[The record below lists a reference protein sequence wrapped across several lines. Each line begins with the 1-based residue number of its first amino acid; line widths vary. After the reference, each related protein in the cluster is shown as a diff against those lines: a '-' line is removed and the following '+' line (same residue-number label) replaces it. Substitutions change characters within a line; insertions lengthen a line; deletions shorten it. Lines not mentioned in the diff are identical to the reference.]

1 MWNDLR
7 YYPTDILKDQMQDC
21 LEAEDYRHCARI
33 RDELKRRNNKIK
45 FNETILG
52 KTINFFIYV
61 LAVLLIISLASW
73 VITSIGNF
81 INSLFR

>member
-7 YYPTDILKDQMQDC
+7 DYSTDILNDQMEDC
-21 LEAEDYRHCARI
+21 LEAEDYLHCARI
-33 RDELKRRNNKIK
+33 RDELGRREKRKKLNGSIHGKIASL
-45 FNETILG
+45 IMY
-52 KTINFFIYV
+52 ISAV
-61 LAVLLIISLASW
+61 LALIVLASW